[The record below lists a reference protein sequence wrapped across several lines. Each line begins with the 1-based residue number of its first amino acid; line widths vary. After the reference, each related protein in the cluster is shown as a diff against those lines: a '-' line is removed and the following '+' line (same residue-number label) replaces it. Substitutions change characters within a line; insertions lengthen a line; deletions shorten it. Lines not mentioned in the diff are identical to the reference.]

1 MGQHFVVFCCPSVV
15 TIVCLDESIKLWF
28 FNKHKSPIISI
39 PNAPA
44 TFNNCAEI
52 SSVVIFGKKDVAD
65 SWYDVGTTL
74 ENEDDEDDEDDDDE
88 DEDDCGALSTSIT
101 ANTATLFSGFGFLF
115 DLDNP
120 ND

>member
-1 MGQHFVVFCCPSVV
+1 M
-15 TIVCLDESIKLWF
+15 
-28 FNKHKSPIISI
+28 
-39 PNAPA
+39 
-44 TFNNCAEI
+44 
-52 SSVVIFGKKDVAD
+52 IFGKKDVAD

-101 ANTATLFSGFGFLF
+101 ANTATLFSGFVFLF